1 MSRPNVMSRLGSGE
15 ILLMDG
21 ATGSELH
28 KRGID
33 VHEGTPEDRMTHGAW
48 SATANITAPNVVQQV
63 HEDYLRLGADV
74 IISNNFWT
82 NRVHLG
88 FAGLG
93 ERWRE
98 YARAGAENA
107 VIARDRVNTDAY
119 VAAGFAPPER
129 GDTAL
134 TFREVAETLAECGV
148 DILLPEYVGD
158 VQKSIEAVDAC
169 AGLGLPIW
177 LGVRHPTEDGHL
189 SSGETFHKL
198 IEALQGRPVDAILPM
213 CHPPERLSSALRN
226 LRQVWSGP
234 TGAYANV
241 GYYSAK
247 DAGSWETW
255 EQDVRYGPEQYARFG
270 REWIDLGAQ
279 IVGGCCGAAPEHIE
293 ALAKVTMD
301 TRA

>member
-1 MSRPNVMSRLGSGE
+1 MSRPDVMSRLRNGE

-33 VHEGTPEDRMTHGAW
+33 VHEGTPNDRITHGAW
-48 SATANITAPNVVQQV
+48 SATANLTAPNAVQEV

-93 ERWRE
+93 GTWRE
-98 YARAGAENA
+98 YARAGAQNA
-107 VIARDRVNTDAY
+107 VIARDRVNPNAY
-119 VAAGFAPPER
+119 VAGGFAPPER
-129 GDTAL
+129 GDTANTL
-134 TFREVAETLAECGV
+134 REVAETMAECGV
-148 DILLPEYVGD
+148 DILLPEYVGG
-158 VQKSIEAVDAC
+158 VRECIEAIDAG

-177 LGVRHPTEDGHL
+177 LGVRHPTEEGHL
-189 SSGETFHKL
+189 VSGETFCEL
-198 IEALQGRPVDAILPM
+198 IEELEGRPVDAILPM
-213 CHPPERLSSALRN
+213 CHPPERLSAALRN

-234 TGAYANV
+234 TGVYANV

-247 DAGSWETW
+247 DDGAWESW
-255 EQDVRYGPEQYARFG
+255 EQDVQYGPNEYAQFG
-270 REWIDLGAQ
+270 REWIELGAQ
-279 IVGGCCGAAPEHIE
+279 IIGGCCGAAPEHIR
-293 ALAKVTMD
+293 ALASVTME
-301 TRA
+301 TRT